1 MSQLKF
7 VSLSKTFSSGS
18 EKVPVLQHFN
28 WEVSKGDF
36 ITILGS
42 NGSGKSTLLNLISGK
57 IQPDSGKILLD
68 QSEIQNI
75 PEYQRSKWIARV
87 FQDPFQ
93 GTASELSILENF
105 RLAAVRN
112 NFKGLGIHTGKEFQE
127 VVHSKVKLLQLGLE
141 NKLEK
146 RMGLLSGGQRQ
157 ALTLLMVTMTDAKLV
172 LMDEPTAALDPKTS
186 KLIMEFA
193 QQFHEEMGWTTLMVT
208 HQLKDAKFFGDRMVM
223 MKGGKI
229 FKDIHGEE
237 KKSIE
242 LTEIVN
248 WFD

>member
-7 VSLSKTFSSGS
+7 IALSKTFSSGS
-18 EKVPVLQHFN
+18 EKIQVIQDFN
-28 WEVSKGDF
+28 WEVNKGQF
-36 ITILGS
+36 VTILGS

-57 IQPDSGKILLD
+57 TQPDSGKILLD
-68 QSEIQNI
+68 QQEIQQI
-75 PEYQRSKWIARV
+75 PEYSRSKWIARV

-112 NFKGLGIHTGKEFQE
+112 TTKGLGIHTGKSFQE
-127 VVHSKVKLLQLGLE
+127 LVQSKVKLLKLGLE
-141 NKLEK
+141 NKLDQ

-157 ALTLLMVTMTDAKLV
+157 ALTLLMATMTEAKLV

-193 QQFHEEMGWTTLMVT
+193 QQLHEEMGWTTFMVT
-208 HQLKDAKFFGDRMVM
+208 HQLKDAKHFGDRMVM
-223 MKGGKI
+223 MKSGKI
-229 FKDIHGEE
+229 FKDIQGEE